1 MNRTDS
7 PGGAL
12 DASITLRLGH
22 LDLDVELRAN
32 PGEVLALLGP
42 NGSGKTTT
50 LRVLAGLEA
59 IDDGRVVIGDRI
71 VDDPGRN
78 VFVQPEHRHVSM
90 MFQDHLL
97 FPHMDLVD
105 NVAFGLR
112 ANGIDRQTAG
122 RRATEWLTRVGLGE
136 HIRSRPGA
144 VSGGQAQRAALARA
158 LVRDPALL
166 LLDEPLSALDVGT
179 RNSLR
184 RDLRT
189 HLDGFEGATL
199 LVTHDPLDA
208 LALADHIAVIEDG
221 RITQHGTLAEVT
233 RSPQTAYVAEL
244 MGTNLLR
251 GTASGTS
258 VLVERSGSVTALPP
272 EMTSVVVAEAHHGP
286 VIVLIRPNSITL
298 HRNEPDS
305 SQRNRFQGTVKG
317 LDLLGDRVR
326 VHLDALIP
334 LVAEV
339 TDRAVEELGLVS
351 GSSIWVAFK
360 ATDLTVIEL

>member
-1 MNRTDS
+1 MNETLD
-7 PGGAL
+7 PNVVL

-59 IDDGRVVIGDRI
+59 IDDGRVVIGGQI
-71 VDDPGRN
+71 VDDPTGN
-78 VFVQPEHRHVSM
+78 IFVRPEHRQVSM

-97 FPHMDLVD
+97 FPHMNLID

-112 ANGIDRQTAG
+112 ANGIDKVSAR
-122 RRATEWLTRVGLGE
+122 RRATEWLTRVGLAE
-136 HIRSRPGA
+136 HIRSRPNV

-158 LVRDPALL
+158 LITDPTLL

-179 RNSLR
+179 RSSLR

-189 HLDGFEGATL
+189 HLEGFGGATL

-208 LALADHIAVIEDG
+208 LALADHVAVIEDG
-221 RITQHGTLAEVT
+221 RITQQGALGDVT
-233 RSPQTAYVAEL
+233 RSPTTAYIAEL

-258 VLVERSGSVTALPP
+258 VLVERVDSPTGLPP
-272 EMTSVVVAEAHHGP
+272 EWASVVVAEIHNGP

-305 SQRNRFQGTVKG
+305 SQRNRFQGTVSG
-317 LDLLGDRVR
+317 FDLLGDRVR
-326 VHLDALIP
+326 VHIDAPVP

-339 TDRAVEELGLVS
+339 TDLAVEELGLVS
-351 GSSIWVAFK
+351 GSTIWAAFK